1 VGGWVGGRAGGRAG
15 VVMCVMKHL
24 CTSVCVHFD
33 RISLHVRAGSLVCVS
48 SCVCACVQV
57 AANTGLGLET
67 LGKHNEMLDTLK
79 V

>member
-1 VGGWVGGRAGGRAG
+1 MCWDAFLCVARALSRALSDIFFFF
-15 VVMCVMKHL
+15 C
-24 CTSVCVHFD
+24 SVCGSDIFVTLCGLLLF
-33 RISLHVRAGSLVCVS
+33 VR
-48 SCVCACVQV
+48 VCARVHVQV